1 MRNYFKRVTDDL
13 MFFRIVMILWSA
25 LPFAIVGFSIRDA
38 CSFFE
43 NEWLLLI
50 PIVAA
55 AIGCWLVYIATRTDD
70 ATFEK
75 RLELLT
81 DGGQWIGLLFALVVF
96 VVAIP
101 IYEIQRHV
109 RSKYAEP

>member
-1 MRNYFKRVTDDL
+1 MRDYFKRVTDDL

-38 CSFFE
+38 CSFIE